1 MAIVLKSL
9 SISRNE
15 LLDALTNGHGL
26 NADILE
32 KLMRIAPTKEESQP
46 SKEEESEILESSGN
60 PTRLADTES
69 FLFDLLKALP
79 SVLNSLMSRKR
90 HHQAFNPR
98 RSLQHQVYQ

>member
-1 MAIVLKSL
+1 MNMAIVLKSL

-26 NADILE
+26 NVDTLE

-46 SKEEESEILESSGN
+46 TKEEESQILKSSGN

-69 FLFDLLKALP
+69 FLFYLLKVVP
-79 SVLNSLMSRKR
+79 SVLNSLM
-90 HHQAFNPR
+90 
-98 RSLQHQVYQ
+98 